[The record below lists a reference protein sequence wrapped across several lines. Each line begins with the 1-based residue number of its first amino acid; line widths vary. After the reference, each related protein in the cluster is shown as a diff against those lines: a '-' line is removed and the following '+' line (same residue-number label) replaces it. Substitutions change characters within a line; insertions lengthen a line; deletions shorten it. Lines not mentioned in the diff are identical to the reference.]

1 MDDEREHGDER
12 DRGGEERD
20 RAAGEGREHVGEG
33 ERHAPMSDRALEGL
47 RRSSEGLKRG
57 SERARVRIAQTL
69 GEPALFAITLSAV
82 ASAIFFSLGVVA
94 DRALALTPLVYL
106 VAGVFFAVTFATYV
120 EGSSLHV
127 ERGGAS
133 TFARYAFDEFWSFV
147 AGWAI
152 LLDYLIVMAIG
163 SVVISEY
170 LSVFWG
176 DLGDGALPLVIGG
189 GALLFVAMQNI
200 RGLSADRLGTVL
212 RLSLFSILV
221 LVAVSLIGFVQYWDP
236 GSIRATIDLGVAP
249 RWEDLIFATG
259 VATVAV
265 IGVEAASGLAGEIRV
280 GRRGLRR
287 VVLASVAVSMVL
299 FLIVSVAALMA
310 TPVVGTH
317 TALGDRFLEAP
328 VLAIPSSYEP
338 GLLLDL
344 TRYVVGATA
353 AALLL
358 AAMNGQMLGLARLAY
373 SLATNRQIPS
383 AVGRL
388 HARRGTPYVT
398 ITLAALMAFALSI
411 PHDLDFL
418 AGLFAF
424 GAMIAFALAHLS
436 VIVLRFRE
444 RERPSAFRVPLSVP
458 IRGARVPLPAV
469 FGLLFSICAWLSIV
483 IFHQGARLIG
493 AAWMVAGIALYVIY
507 RRAEGK
513 SLTRRFTIPAEA
525 LQESSGAEYGSI
537 LVPVFGE
544 ELDDDIV
551 GTAGRLATSE
561 GEEAEGG
568 AVLEALYV
576 FEIPMSLPIDA
587 RVPEERVQEAKRVL
601 ARAKL
606 VGEEYAGVEVATAMV
621 RGRSTGQ
628 AIVSEARR
636 RGVEAIVLGAEEPS
650 RLRGGAI
657 LGGRGRVRDRFIG
670 ETTRYV
676 IEKAPCKVILTAPPA
691 GEEGTR
697 EGVLP

>member
-1 MDDEREHGDER
+1 
-12 DRGGEERD
+12 
-20 RAAGEGREHVGEG
+20 V
-33 ERHAPMSDRALEGL
+33 S
-47 RRSSEGLKRG
+47 
-57 SERARVRIAQTL
+57 IAHTL
-69 GEPALFAITLSAV
+69 GEPALFAITLSSV
-82 ASAIFFSLGVVA
+82 LSAIFFSLGVVA
-94 DRALALTPLVYL
+94 GRALGLTPLVFL
-106 VAGVFFAVTFATYV
+106 LAGIFFAVTMATYV
-120 EGSSLHV
+120 EGSSLHI

-163 SVVISEY
+163 AVVISEY
-170 LSVFWG
+170 LTVFWNE
-176 DLGDGALPLVIGG
+176 LNDGIVPEVVAG
-189 GALLFVAMQNI
+189 GALLYVAMSNI
-200 RGLSADRLGTVL
+200 RGLSANRIGSVL
-212 RLSLFSILV
+212 RLSLLSIVV
-221 LVAVSLIGFVQYWDP
+221 LILVSLIGFEQYWDP
-236 GSIRATIDLGVAP
+236 GSIHASVDLGVAP
-249 RWEDLIFATG
+249 KWEDFIFALG
-259 VATVAV
+259 IASVVA

-287 VVLASVAVSMVL
+287 VVIATILAAIGLFVL
-299 FLIVSVAALMA
+299 VSVAALMA
-310 TPVVGTH
+310 TPVVGTR

-338 GLLLDL
+338 GALLDVS
-344 TRYVVGATA
+344 RYAVGATA

-358 AAMNGQMLGLARLAY
+358 VAMNGQMLGLARLAY

-388 HARRGTPYVT
+388 HRRRGTPYIT
-398 ITLAALMAFALSI
+398 IALAAAIAYALAL

-418 AGLFAF
+418 AGVFAF
-424 GAMIAFALAHLS
+424 GAMIAFSLAHLS
-436 VIVLRFRE
+436 VIALRFRE
-444 RERPSAFRVPLSVP
+444 SDRPSAFRVPFSIPV
-458 IRGARVPLPAV
+458 RGARVPLPAV
-469 FGLLFSICAWLSIV
+469 FGAAFSIAVWLSVIV
-483 IFHQGARLIG
+483 YHEGARYIG
-493 AAWMVAGIALYVIY
+493 FGWMAVGVALYVIY
-507 RRAEGK
+507 RRGQGK

-525 LQESSGAEYGSI
+525 LQEGTAAEYGSI

-544 ELDDDIV
+544 EFDDDIV
-551 GTAGRLATSE
+551 GTAGRLAASE
-561 GEEAEGG
+561 GEEDEGG

-587 RVPEERVQEAKRVL
+587 RVPEERVKEAKRVL
-601 ARAKL
+601 ARAKE
-606 VGEEYAGVEVATAMV
+606 VGEEYVGVEVATAMV
-621 RGRSTGQ
+621 RGRSVGQ

-636 RGVEAIVLGAEEPS
+636 RGVEAIVIGAEEPS

-657 LGGRGRVRDRFIG
+657 LGGRGRVRDKFVG

>member
-1 MDDEREHGDER
+1 MSERAR
-12 DRGGEERD
+12 
-20 RAAGEGREHVGEG
+20 
-33 ERHAPMSDRALEGL
+33 EGL
-47 RRSSEGLKRG
+47 RRR
-57 SERARVRIAQTL
+57 SERARVLVTRGL

-82 ASAIFFSLGVVA
+82 TSAIFFSLGVVA
-94 DRALALTPLVYL
+94 HHALGLTPVVFLL
-106 VAGVFFAVTFATYV
+106 AGVFFAVTMATYV

-163 SVVISEY
+163 AVVISEY
-170 LSVFWG
+170 LAVFWNELDEG
-176 DLGDGALPLVIGG
+176 VLPLVIAAA
-189 GALLFVAMQNI
+189 ALLLVAVQNV
-200 RGLSADRLGTVL
+200 RGLSASRLGAVL
-212 RLSLFSILV
+212 RLSLFSIAV
-221 LVAVSLIGFVQYWDP
+221 LVGVSVIGFAQYWDP
-236 GSIRATIDLGVAP
+236 GAITSSIDLGVAP
-249 RWEDLIFATG
+249 RWEELIFATG
-259 VATVAV
+259 IATVAV

-287 VVLASVAVSMVL
+287 VVLASIAAVMLL
-299 FLIVSVAALMA
+299 FVCVSIAGLMA
-310 TPVVGTH
+310 APVVGDR
-317 TALGDRFLEAP
+317 TALGERFIEAP
-328 VLAIPSSYEP
+328 VLAIVSAYEP
-338 GLLLDL
+338 GALLDIC
-344 TRYVVGATA
+344 RYLVGLTA
-353 AALLL
+353 AAMLL

-388 HARRGTPYVT
+388 HRGRGTPYVT
-398 ITLAALMAFALSI
+398 IVMAALIAFALAL
-411 PHDLDFL
+411 PHDVEFL
-418 AGLFAF
+418 AGLFAY

-436 VIVLRFRE
+436 VIALRFRE
-444 RERPSAFRVPLSVP
+444 PDRPSAFRVPLSVP

-469 FGLLFSICAWLSIV
+469 FGALFAISVWLSV
-483 IFHQGARLIG
+483 VTFHEGARVIG
-493 AAWMVAGIALYVIY
+493 TAWMAAGITLYVVY
-507 RRAEGK
+507 RRGQGK
-513 SLTRRFTIPAEA
+513 SLTQRFTIPAEA
-525 LQESSGAEYGSI
+525 LQEGRGTQQYGSI

-551 GTAGRLATSE
+551 GTAGRLAASASQDE
-561 GEEAEGG
+561 EGG
-568 AVLEALYV
+568 AVLEALFV

-587 RVPEERVQEAKRVL
+587 RVPDERVKEAKRVL
-601 ARAKL
+601 ARAKE

-621 RGRSTGQ
+621 RGRSAGQ

-650 RLRGGAI
+650 GLRGGAI
-657 LGGRGRVRDRFIG
+657 LGGRGRARDRFVG

-676 IEKAPCKVILTAPPA
+676 VDKAPCKVILTAPPA
-691 GEEGTR
+691 GEVGTR

>member
-1 MDDEREHGDER
+1 MT
-12 DRGGEERD
+12 
-20 RAAGEGREHVGEG
+20 
-33 ERHAPMSDRALEGL
+33 
-47 RRSSEGLKRG
+47 
-57 SERARVRIAQTL
+57 IAHTL
-69 GEPALFAITLSAV
+69 GEPALFAITLSSV
-82 ASAIFFSLGVVA
+82 LSAIFFSLGVVA
-94 DRALALTPLVYL
+94 GRALGLTPLVFL
-106 VAGVFFAVTFATYV
+106 LAGIFFAVTMATYV
-120 EGSSLHV
+120 EGSSLHI

-163 SVVISEY
+163 AVAISEY
-170 LSVFWG
+170 LAVFWNE
-176 DLGDGALPLVIGG
+176 LNDGILPEVVAG
-189 GALLFVAMQNI
+189 GALLFVAMSNI
-200 RGLSADRLGTVL
+200 RGLSANRIGSVL
-212 RLSLFSILV
+212 RLSLLSIVVLV
-221 LVAVSLIGFVQYWDP
+221 LVSVIGFTQYWDP
-236 GSIRATIDLGVAP
+236 GSIHASVDLGVAP
-249 RWEDLIFATG
+249 EWNDLIFALG
-259 VATVAV
+259 IASVVA

-287 VVLASVAVSMVL
+287 VLIASVLAAICLTVLVA
-299 FLIVSVAALMA
+299 VAALMA
-310 TPVVGTH
+310 TPVVGTR

-338 GLLLDL
+338 GALLDVS
-344 TRYVVGATA
+344 RYAVGATA

-358 AAMNGQMLGLARLAY
+358 VAMNGQMLGLARLAY

-388 HARRGTPYVT
+388 HRRRGTPYMT
-398 ITLAALMAFALSI
+398 ITLAALIAFALAL

-418 AGLFAF
+418 AGVFAF
-424 GAMIAFALAHLS
+424 GAMIAFSLAHLS
-436 VIVLRFRE
+436 VIALRFRE
-444 RERPSAFRVPLSVP
+444 SDRPSAFRVPFSIPV
-458 IRGARVPLPAV
+458 RGARVPLPAV
-469 FGLLFSICAWLSIV
+469 FGAAFSIAVWLSV
-483 IFHQGARLIG
+483 VVYHEGARYIG
-493 AAWMVAGIALYVIY
+493 FGWMAAGITLYVVY
-507 RRAEGK
+507 RRGQGK
-513 SLTRRFTIPAEA
+513 SLTTRFTIPAEA
-525 LQESSGAEYGSI
+525 LQEGTAAEYGSI

-544 ELDDDIV
+544 DFDDDIV
-551 GTAGRLATSE
+551 GTAGRLAASE
-561 GEEAEGG
+561 GEEEEGG

-587 RVPEERVQEAKRVL
+587 RVPEDRVKEAKRVL
-601 ARAKL
+601 ARAKE

-621 RGRSTGQ
+621 RGRSVGQ

-657 LGGRGRVRDRFIG
+657 LGGRGRVRDRFVG